1 MLLMRKTLKWLLV
14 VVFAFVVLL
23 AVALAGLWR
32 WAGSDDFRTRAQQ
45 QASAALGVPVQ
56 LGRIEIALW
65 PKPGVALN
73 DVRIATKPALSL
85 EQIDARPLWSS
96 LLAGKPVLDALVVR
110 NAVLPQQGI
119 LALVANLQK
128 GEAKQQSKGA
138 PTDALPRR
146 ILLQKVTWID
156 AANQKLTIDAEIAF
170 EGELLPHLAKVD
182 VIAGRYAG
190 AKLRLERQADAWQ
203 LRGDIGGGT
212 VTGPLRLQPQKGGL
226 TRLTGD
232 IVTDKVE
239 VSALTAPAKSMTGR
253 VDAKTS
259 LQADFKDPADLADA
273 MRTQT
278 RFTVRG
284 AVLHGIDLAQAV
296 RTLGISRGGQ
306 TALDTL
312 TGNVAT
318 QGKVVHLTNLVAS
331 SGILSAT
338 GDVKLAADRTL
349 EGKVNAS
356 LGGALG
362 VPLKVA
368 GTLDAPSASPSG
380 ITLPGAQTASDVA
393 GKIGSGIKGLFGK

>member
-1 MLLMRKTLKWLLV
+1 MLLMRKSLKWLLV
-14 VVFAFVVLL
+14 VGFALLVLL
-23 AVALAGLWR
+23 GVALAGLWR

-56 LGRIEIALW
+56 LGRIEVELW
-65 PKPGVALN
+65 PTPGVALH
-73 DVRIATKPALSL
+73 DVRIATKPALTL
-85 EQIDARPLWSS
+85 EQIDARPVWSA

-128 GEAKQQSKGA
+128 GETKPAKAAS
-138 PTDALPRR
+138 TDALPRR
-146 ILLQKVTWID
+146 ILLEKVTWID
-156 AANQKLTIDAEIAF
+156 AANQKLTVNAEVAF
-170 EGELLPHLAKVD
+170 EGEPLPQLAKVD

-190 AKLRLERQADAWQ
+190 AKARLERQADAWQ
-203 LRGDIGGGT
+203 LRADIGGGT
-212 VTGPLRLQPQKGGL
+212 VSGPLRLQPQKGGL

-253 VDAKTS
+253 IEAKTT
-259 LQADFKDPADLADA
+259 LQADFKDPAELADA

-278 RFTVRG
+278 RFTVRN

-349 EGKVNAS
+349 DGKVNAS

-362 VPLKVA
+362 VPMKVA
-368 GTLDAPSASPSG
+368 GNLDAPSATPTG
-380 ITLPGAQTASDVA
+380 IALPGAQTASDVA